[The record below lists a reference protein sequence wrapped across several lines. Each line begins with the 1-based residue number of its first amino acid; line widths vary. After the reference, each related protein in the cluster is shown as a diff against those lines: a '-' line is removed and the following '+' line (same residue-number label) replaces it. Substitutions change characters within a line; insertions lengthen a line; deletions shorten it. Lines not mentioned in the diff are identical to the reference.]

1 MARSIR
7 WTNRALGRLDEIANY
22 IAQDNPER
30 AKTFVTELRDRITVL
45 QSHPLGTAGRVFGTK
60 ELVLHKHYLAVYR
73 IKNDEVQ
80 ILTLLHTA
88 QKSASH
94 IEK

>member
-7 WTNRALGRLDEIANY
+7 WTNRALGRLDEIADY
-22 IAQDNPER
+22 IAQDSPER
-30 AKTFVTELRDRITVL
+30 AKTFVTELHDKINVL
-45 QSHPLGTAGRVFGTK
+45 KSHPLGTAGRVFGTK
-60 ELVLHKHYLAVYR
+60 ELVLHKHYIAVYR

-88 QKSASH
+88 QK
-94 IEK
+94 